1 MAAADQT
8 ELEVGELLR
17 ANTAAMTHEEMVAPG
32 CCYMLDILW
41 GCVCL
46 YILHPVGA
54 RVCGSSEYFSECLLE
69 RMSKRIPASSEH
81 AQRLA
86 NDRAVPGG
94 L

>member
-8 ELEVGELLR
+8 ELEVDELLR

-46 YILHPVGA
+46 YILWGRVFVGL
-54 RVCGSSEYFSECLLE
+54 VSTLVSVFL
-69 RMSKRIPASSEH
+69 
-81 AQRLA
+81 
-86 NDRAVPGG
+86 NV
-94 L
+94 